1 MVSLF
6 VVGVFLTAVVG
17 VLPTFVVDAARIV
30 VVVVA
35 RAVVVV
41 EPETLAPEPL
51 GQPPLGA
58 GIMSSPWSPWPLR
71 LLAST
76 VRVR

>member
-1 MVSLF
+1 MDSLF
-6 VVGVFLTAVVG
+6 VVGVLPTVVVG
-17 VLPTFVVDAARIV
+17 VLPTFVVDVARIV

-35 RAVVVV
+35 RTVVVV

-58 GIMSSPWSPWPLR
+58 GIMSPLWSPWPFR

-76 VRVR
+76 VIVR